1 MDAAASALLFP
12 TFSRDFLP
20 QWRPFGHIACGVNAV
35 FRFLQATL
43 ETCSSSQFR
52 ASRFIALSLQT
63 IRREI
68 TCNYNSSLVNILNC
82 QDSSILRMCQHRSD
96 ILSAH
101 TKHGGFGFIK
111 FCKFTKSQKRNN
123 LLFLTPYTIAQ
134 QKVNAVRYQ
143 NIDYLRRFR
152 KDQSVSDDAEYFLQV
167 ACLYSQSEQPSK
179 GGCHLPKTGEN
190 IYKRKDGRWKHAL
203 SAAGNRMDAQNTR
216 PSMHAPMPQQKAK
229 LEDRKRMIVSRLPG
243 AAA

>member
-1 MDAAASALLFP
+1 MQAKKSDSPDLDYRRRSRPRSVSYLLTGFSP
-12 TFSRDFLP
+12 AMATF
-20 QWRPFGHIACGVNAV
+20 RPHSLLCNAV

-123 LLFLTPYTIAQ
+123 LLFLTPLYNSTAKSQ
-134 QKVNAVRYQ
+134 CG
-143 NIDYLRRFR
+143 
-152 KDQSVSDDAEYFLQV
+152 SVSKY
-167 ACLYSQSEQPSK
+167 
-179 GGCHLPKTGEN
+179 
-190 IYKRKDGRWKHAL
+190 
-203 SAAGNRMDAQNTR
+203 
-216 PSMHAPMPQQKAK
+216 
-229 LEDRKRMIVSRLPG
+229 
-243 AAA
+243 

>member
-1 MDAAASALLFP
+1 MRLHPRSVSYLLTGFSP
-12 TFSRDFLP
+12 AMATFRLHSLL
-20 QWRPFGHIACGVNAV
+20 CNAV

-52 ASRFIALSLQT
+52 ASRFLALSLQT

-123 LLFLTPYTIAQ
+123 LLFLTPLYNSTAKSQ
-134 QKVNAVRYQ
+134 CG
-143 NIDYLRRFR
+143 
-152 KDQSVSDDAEYFLQV
+152 SVSKY
-167 ACLYSQSEQPSK
+167 
-179 GGCHLPKTGEN
+179 
-190 IYKRKDGRWKHAL
+190 
-203 SAAGNRMDAQNTR
+203 
-216 PSMHAPMPQQKAK
+216 
-229 LEDRKRMIVSRLPG
+229 
-243 AAA
+243 

>member
-1 MDAAASALLFP
+1 MDAGRVRALFP

-20 QWRPFGHIACGVNAV
+20 QWRPFGHIACWHNAV

-68 TCNYNSSLVNILNC
+68 TCNYNSSLANILNC
-82 QDSSILRMCQHRSD
+82 QVSSILRMCQHRCD

-111 FCKFTKSQKRNN
+111 FCKFTMKRQMR
-123 LLFLTPYTIAQ
+123 LEI
-134 QKVNAVRYQ
+134 
-143 NIDYLRRFR
+143 I
-152 KDQSVSDDAEYFLQV
+152 
-167 ACLYSQSEQPSK
+167 
-179 GGCHLPKTGEN
+179 G
-190 IYKRKDGRWKHAL
+190 L
-203 SAAGNRMDAQNTR
+203 SAFWVTEILTANRLLSNT
-216 PSMHAPMPQQKAK
+216 AEETDF
-229 LEDRKRMIVSRLPG
+229 LNGLPF
-243 AAA
+243 AI

>member
-1 MDAAASALLFP
+1 MRLHPRSVSYLLTGFSP
-12 TFSRDFLP
+12 AMATF
-20 QWRPFGHIACGVNAV
+20 RPHSLLCNAV

-82 QDSSILRMCQHRSD
+82 QDSSILRMCQHRCD

-111 FCKFTKSQKRNN
+111 FCKCTK
-123 LLFLTPYTIAQ
+123 P
-134 QKVNAVRYQ
+134 
-143 NIDYLRRFR
+143 LR
-152 KDQSVSDDAEYFLQV
+152 
-167 ACLYSQSEQPSK
+167 
-179 GGCHLPKTGEN
+179 GGLREP
-190 IYKRKDGRWKHAL
+190 
-203 SAAGNRMDAQNTR
+203 SAARIFVGFCLLRTVVDFSFQAFSTIKY
-216 PSMHAPMPQQKAK
+216 P
-229 LEDRKRMIVSRLPG
+229 
-243 AAA
+243 

>member
-1 MDAAASALLFP
+1 MDAGRVRALFP

-20 QWRPFGHIACGVNAV
+20 QWRPFGHIACWCNAV

-68 TCNYNSSLVNILNC
+68 TCNYNSSLANILNC
-82 QDSSILRMCQHRSD
+82 QDSSILRMCQHRCD

-111 FCKFTKSQKRNN
+111 FCKFTMKRQM
-123 LLFLTPYTIAQ
+123 LLEI
-134 QKVNAVRYQ
+134 
-143 NIDYLRRFR
+143 I
-152 KDQSVSDDAEYFLQV
+152 
-167 ACLYSQSEQPSK
+167 
-179 GGCHLPKTGEN
+179 G
-190 IYKRKDGRWKHAL
+190 L
-203 SAAGNRMDAQNTR
+203 SAFWVTEILTANSFDAT
-216 PSMHAPMPQQKAK
+216 PKK
-229 LEDRKRMIVSRLPG
+229 LIFWTALRLLSIDG
-243 AAA
+243 WTYSFSVVVISA